1 MMIHH
6 VTPSDFH
13 SVASLNQSDE
23 AKKLVRVRGF
33 ENIWVAPTGG
43 GGGGGG
49 SNKLVKNPIFSLKN
63 CSFPKCIFQ
72 TNKKSN
78 CIFPNCIFPNCI
90 FPNCIFPN
98 CIFPN
103 CILSNCIFSKLYFSR
118 LTHFL
123 SFASSFLT
131 MRKSKHFFL
140 RTPSLDYNIQNTT
153 KIYNEFS
160 SSLTIWPICVRA
172 QFLEA
177 QTKTIGSCDCSCPD
191 RKMEVE
197 MRNAENKIQNKSV
210 KSTLFFWSFYHIYI
224 LLQDRIEKES

>member
-1 MMIHH
+1 MSSVSISRTYPRQWVGHKITSIICYKINLQSPSSMMMIHH

-33 ENIWVAPTGG
+33 ENIWVAPTGE
-43 GGGGGG
+43 
-49 SNKLVKNPIFSLKN
+49 NPIFSLKN

-103 CILSNCIFSKLYFSR
+103 CILSNCIFSKHFLSLYFSR
-118 LTHFL
+118 LLFSKLYFSKLYFPKLYISKLH
-123 SFASSFLT
+123 SFKLY
-131 MRKSKHFFL
+131 FF
-140 RTPSLDYNIQNTT
+140 
-153 KIYNEFS
+153 
-160 SSLTIWPICVRA
+160 
-172 QFLEA
+172 
-177 QTKTIGSCDCSCPD
+177 QT
-191 RKMEVE
+191 V
-197 MRNAENKIQNKSV
+197 
-210 KSTLFFWSFYHIYI
+210 
-224 LLQDRIEKES
+224 